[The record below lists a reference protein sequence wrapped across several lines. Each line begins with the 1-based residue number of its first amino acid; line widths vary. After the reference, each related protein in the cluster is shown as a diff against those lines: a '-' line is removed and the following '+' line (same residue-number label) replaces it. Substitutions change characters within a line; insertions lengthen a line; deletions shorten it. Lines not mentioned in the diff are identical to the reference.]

1 MSLYSGSINDDGVR
15 TPLVSDSEV
24 LHPDWEGRFTGGV
37 SDGFARPASRN
48 QSCLRR
54 HKRKFIIGTATFLSV
69 AVFLTL
75 LGLTLSYTVAPGIIK
90 KVVNDATLS
99 ISALSLTK
107 PENNQVAIALEGSF
121 DRSAPVSAFV
131 SSARFALEFGG
142 YTVGTFVLPEI
153 AFTGSGGRTPV
164 SSSSVLEIAN
174 MTAFSHFSKAM
185 IQQKSVVWQM
195 RGKTTVSVP
204 LLFGLKVSIDLSK
217 EITITGLDGLK
228 SLTLEKVSF
237 VNSNA
242 TDVILNANVMIR
254 NPSIIT
260 IDPIGELSL
269 EVYYQGFYM
278 GLAKTQPTR
287 LLVGENV
294 IPAAAIIKPTD
305 LNAASDL
312 ISNFLSARAVDLTV
326 KSAPEVSS
334 IPLYNAALQG
344 LTVTTTFVQTPPM
357 QLIPAIDVMAM
368 KLVPLSNDSA
378 GMTVRMRATIANPLG
393 PNCPLL
399 VDSIDVNTSLLFNGL
414 STGQFFAHTQILE
427 QNATSMEVSASTTF
441 HIDRSVLYPGTTKT
455 AFSRMLETMENEPLV
470 TVAFYGSANI
480 KANVQALG
488 DVNLQRLIVSTST
501 SLKGLNRLKGG
512 TTLTSVAV
520 PGNAPGPHG
529 SGLSLIANGSLTNP
543 SVLSMDLGDVDMVMY
558 ANGTYMGRVTCHNFG
573 MVPGPNFLSVEGTLK
588 PENLTSAA
596 VFFHNYLTGVDS
608 NVVIKGILPNQPS
621 PNANAKGDIR
631 SSIAVRDSQ
640 ERYNID
646 WLNDA
651 ITALTVE
658 AVVPGRKN
666 YHAIASMVVVDLSM
680 DLTPVD
686 GTPIANGTMKA
697 FYEPPFGFPFNF
709 INVSIDIDM
718 SFNGTNVAH
727 MLLPWHGLETF
738 PEEKAFQVS
747 VTGLPVHVTNA
758 AQFSQFMLELFL
770 SQHTTA
776 GLTGTADA
784 NVDCNLGVVPMSG
797 VPFSNTLF
805 LNGTNRFQTPPVSVA
820 DLNLEGGEPGF
831 AFISLQVNITN
842 PSSASLT
849 IGRLVLS
856 LIYNDTYV
864 GNGTIE
870 NMVFNKGLNTYAVAG
885 VFVQLESNREASR
898 QFLSQFVQGHAL
910 PVALQGTMD
919 STPIPL
925 LKLAMANLVAPAIL
939 PGFDKKLIVF
949 AQLIFELG
957 SILTGQIPAQ
967 LTVYNPFDADIAIT
981 AVRVNVMYKDG
992 IIAWIDKTL
1001 PPDAPIIAKNHAY
1014 SVTPVMYG
1022 KIQGV
1027 SIDFFR
1033 TLTGT
1038 IKVSVNGTMD
1048 VSVGTG
1054 FTATLDYIQ
1063 HNISASFKAPPPFA
1077 NYFDLYDQEE
1087 DEQHWT
1093 GDKWIEGSKTQASE
1107 RSTQHSNTQSTSIT
1121 H

>member
-1 MSLYSGSINDDGVR
+1 MSYYAGSINDDGVR
-15 TPLVSDSEV
+15 TPLVSDNET
-24 LHPDWEGRFTGGV
+24 LHPDIDGRFAGGV
-37 SDGFARPASRN
+37 DHPFSAQRAPKQTCLSRN
-48 QSCLRR
+48 
-54 HKRKFIIGTATFLSV
+54 KRKIVIGTATFLSV
-69 AVFLTL
+69 AVFLVL
-75 LGLTLSYTVAPGIIK
+75 LGVTLSYTVAPSIIK
-90 KVVNDATLS
+90 SVVNDATLT

-107 PENNQVAIALEGSF
+107 PENNRVAIALEGSF
-121 DRSAPVSAFV
+121 DRSAPVSAYV
-131 SSARFALEFGG
+131 SSARFDLDYDG
-142 YTVGTFVLPEI
+142 YTVGSFLLPEI
-153 AFTGSGGRTPV
+153 AFKGAGNKTPIK
-164 SSSSVLEIAN
+164 SASVLEIAN

-185 IQQKSVVWQM
+185 IQQKTVLWQM
-195 RGKTTVSVP
+195 RGKTSVSVP

-217 EITITGLDGLK
+217 QINITGLDGLK

-237 VNSNA
+237 ENSNS

-254 NPSIIT
+254 NPSVIT

-269 EVYYQGFYM
+269 EVFYQGAYM
-278 GLAKTQPTR
+278 GLAKTAPTR
-287 LLVGENV
+287 LVTGQNV
-294 IPAAAIIKPTD
+294 IPAAAAIKPTD
-305 LNAASDL
+305 LDAASDL

-326 KSAPEVSS
+326 KSAPNVSS

-344 LTVTTTFVQTPPM
+344 LTVTTTFVQAPPM
-357 QLIPAIDVMAM
+357 QLIPEIDVLAM
-368 KLVPLSNDSA
+368 NLIPLSNSSA
-378 GMTVRMRATIANPLG
+378 NMSVRMRATIANPLG

-399 VDSIDVNTSLLFNGL
+399 VDSIDVNTSLLFNGFN
-414 STGQFFAHTQILE
+414 TGDFFAHTQILK
-427 QNATSMEVSASTTF
+427 QNATSMEVSATTIF
-441 HIDRSVLYPGTTKT
+441 YIDRSVIYPGTTKT
-455 AFSRMLETMENEPLV
+455 AFSRLLETMENEKLV
-470 TVAFYGSANI
+470 TVSFFGSANI

-488 DVNLQRLIVSTST
+488 NVNLQRLVVSTAT
-501 SLKGLNRLKGG
+501 SLKGLDHLRGG

-529 SGLSLIANGSLTNP
+529 SGLHLVANGTLYNP
-543 SVLSMDLGDVDMVMY
+543 SVLSMDLGDVDMLMY

-573 MVPGPNFLSVEGTLK
+573 MTPGANFLSVEGTLK

-596 VFFHNYLTGVDS
+596 NFFRSYLTGVDS
-608 NVVIKGILPNQPS
+608 PVVIKGTLPETPTPTKAS
-621 PNANAKGDIR
+621 D
-631 SSIAVRDSQ
+631 SSLVSRDAQ

-651 ITALTVE
+651 ITALSVE

-666 YHAIASMVVVDLSM
+666 YHAIVSMVVVDLSM
-680 DLTPVD
+680 DLTPED

-697 FYEPPFGFPFNF
+697 FYEPPFGFPFTF

-747 VTGLPVHVTNA
+747 VTGLPVHVTDA
-758 AQFSQFMLELFL
+758 YQFSQFMLALFL
-770 SQHTTA
+770 SKHTTA
-776 GLTGTADA
+776 GLTGTAEA
-784 NVDCNLGVVPMSG
+784 NVDCNLGIVPMSG
-797 VPFSNTLF
+797 VPFSNTLY

-820 DLNLEGGEPGF
+820 DLNLEGGKPGF
-831 AFISLQVNITN
+831 AYISLQVNITN
-842 PSSASLT
+842 PSSASLL

-870 NMVFNKGLNTYAVAG
+870 NMIFNKGLNSYAVQG
-885 VFVQLESNREASR
+885 VFVQLESNREAAR
-898 QFLSQFVQGHAL
+898 DFLSQFVQGHAL
-910 PVALQGTMD
+910 PVVLKGTMD
-919 STPIPL
+919 STNISL
-925 LKLAMANLVAPAIL
+925 LQLAMANLEAPATL

-949 AQLIFELG
+949 AQLIFDLG
-957 SILTGQIPAQ
+957 AILTGQIPAQ
-967 LTVYNPFDADIAIT
+967 LTVFNPFDTDIAIT
-981 AVRVNVMYKDG
+981 AVRVNVMYKGG

-1001 PPDAPIIAKNHAY
+1001 PPEDPIIAKNHSY

-1038 IKVSVNGTMD
+1038 IKVDVNGTMD
-1048 VSVGTG
+1048 VEVGTG

-1063 HNISASFKAPPPFA
+1063 TNISASFKAPPPFA
-1077 NYFDLYDQEE
+1077 SFLDLYDLEE

-1093 GDKWIEGSKTQASE
+1093 GDKWIDGESDASSHSFQSEGSESDL
-1107 RSTQHSNTQSTSIT
+1107 I
-1121 H
+1121 